1 MNRCRKEII
10 PPENWVLHD
19 IQCILLRTM
28 VLKWE
33 SSMGEESDDECH
45 VQYTNDDDK
54 EHSFASGLGS
64 KLQTRSIVSK
74 ACWNPLMEMAEVI
87 IQKGSL
93 WKTSGIVR
101 SGMTYCFIEEVFQ
114 VKLLLK
120 GVHKAF
126 KCKKQVANRSND
138 CVSSKCSP
146 ESGLIDLESKDNS
159 SIIGMFC
166 GIQINES
173 MPNFDV
179 YLPNKKFRKSSPGD
193 PSFILCFTRY

>member
-1 MNRCRKEII
+1 MEQFQAYRHQKSLGHIVGRHGLPCS
-10 PPENWVLHD
+10 
-19 IQCILLRTM
+19 
-28 VLKWE
+28 LK
-33 SSMGEESDDECH
+33 
-45 VQYTNDDDK
+45 
-54 EHSFASGLGS
+54 
-64 KLQTRSIVSK
+64 
-74 ACWNPLMEMAEVI
+74 
-87 IQKGSL
+87 
-93 WKTSGIVR
+93 
-101 SGMTYCFIEEVFQ
+101 
-114 VKLLLK
+114 
-120 GVHKAF
+120 
-126 KCKKQVANRSND
+126 VANRSND